1 MHTRLFFLMILL
13 GLGTACQYE
22 SAAESSR
29 VQNDSTVAKSG
40 IIYHSS
46 DGGNTWEDI
55 SGDLSDSLNPNSLN
69 ALNGT
74 IWLGAADGLYQG
86 TKYISEVVWTKMPVD
101 VREVV
106 GVYDGANGKYLVSH
120 WHGVYQELPGA
131 DLWAPLHQKLPDQLV
146 NVLFETPNGTIL
158 LGCESGIYRSEDHG
172 NNWKQVCKGTQLRNF
187 TISDGIIIAGS
198 IAGIFRSADDGKSWE
213 RTLYGDLEARQIR
226 VTGSGLLGLLEQDPA
241 VKGVRNTGL
250 YLSADNGLT
259 WLPFGTPPPGAIYD
273 MDIMG
278 NYIYVVASTGM
289 FRSDDMG
296 AHWKPVNPAT
306 TKSDIFTNLIST
318 GSDLYLL
325 VSNNGGC

>member
-146 NVLFETPNGTIL
+146 NVL
-158 LGCESGIYRSEDHG
+158 
-172 NNWKQVCKGTQLRNF
+172 V
-187 TISDGIIIAGS
+187 
-198 IAGIFRSADDGKSWE
+198 
-213 RTLYGDLEARQIR
+213 
-226 VTGSGLLGLLEQDPA
+226 
-241 VKGVRNTGL
+241 
-250 YLSADNGLT
+250 
-259 WLPFGTPPPGAIYD
+259 
-273 MDIMG
+273 
-278 NYIYVVASTGM
+278 
-289 FRSDDMG
+289 
-296 AHWKPVNPAT
+296 
-306 TKSDIFTNLIST
+306 
-318 GSDLYLL
+318 
-325 VSNNGGC
+325 

>member
-1 MHTRLFFLMILL
+1 
-13 GLGTACQYE
+13 
-22 SAAESSR
+22 
-29 VQNDSTVAKSG
+29 
-40 IIYHSS
+40 
-46 DGGNTWEDI
+46 
-55 SGDLSDSLNPNSLN
+55 
-69 ALNGT
+69 
-74 IWLGAADGLYQG
+74 
-86 TKYISEVVWTKMPVD
+86 
-101 VREVV
+101 
-106 GVYDGANGKYLVSH
+106 
-120 WHGVYQELPGA
+120 
-131 DLWAPLHQKLPDQLV
+131 
-146 NVLFETPNGTIL
+146 
-158 LGCESGIYRSEDHG
+158 
-172 NNWKQVCKGTQLRNF
+172 VCKGTQLRNF